1 MVAEKG
7 LPSSCPQQYLSCQD
21 DVSWDWDRLY
31 TEVSSELLTEWN
43 LLQTEKEDPAGQS
56 AHA

>member
-1 MVAEKG
+1 MY
-7 LPSSCPQQYLSCQD
+7 C
-21 DVSWDWDRLY
+21 VSVRHDWDWDRLY
-31 TEVSSELLTEWN
+31 TEVSSELLTEWD